1 MEKKIIVRRILSL
14 SGALF
19 FLLFGANLGSG
30 RFCLGDWILTALGL
44 PAWSKGNQGL
54 HYPGFISLVG
64 LVVCFYFFSATTKD
78 PRKTTASLILGSIL
92 LMMILNFLLNLL

>member
-30 RFCLGDWILTALGL
+30 RFCLGDWILTA
-44 PAWSKGNQGL
+44 
-54 HYPGFISLVG
+54 
-64 LVVCFYFFSATTKD
+64 
-78 PRKTTASLILGSIL
+78 ASLILASIL
-92 LMMILNFLLNLL
+92 LMTALNFLLNLL